1 MIKKHHI
8 TDKDK
13 IIHIEVELKA
23 LRQTLGNI
31 ISKSEIEEYIQKL
44 ININSTL
51 WKIEDDIRECER
63 KKIFDKKFI
72 DLARS
77 VYINND
83 KRSDIILELNNNFGS
98 EIIEVKSY
106 EKY

>member
-1 MIKKHHI
+1 MLVNIPSSLGELLDKISILMIKKHHI

-83 KRSDIILELNNNFGS
+83 ETN
-98 EIIEVKSY
+98 
-106 EKY
+106 